1 MEGYFEGADV
11 VEDLI
16 LPNDEPE
23 ACFTETGVTF
33 LRSSLATIIF
43 QRNERERFACF
54 GYVTNR
60 FEPGL
65 KSPFL
70 KKLNVLKRIKG
81 L

>member
-11 VEDLI
+11 VEGII

-33 LRSSLATIIF
+33 LRSSLATIVF
-43 QRNERERFACF
+43 QRNERERFTCF
-54 GYVTNR
+54 GHVTNK

-65 KSPFL
+65 RSPL
-70 KKLNVLKRIKG
+70 
-81 L
+81 